1 MATLHDLEVDD
12 YLGQCVELYPETIN
26 EEFVRLPADLA
37 YWTHKYSEALRA
49 HLKAKLDSEKTRS
62 RLRMEHRTLLEGVKD
77 AATGKPA
84 KATESMVDAAVDT
97 DPAWEAARL
106 AEIDAEVERVR
117 LQGVCRAL
125 ETKGHMVT
133 ALGNQILAEKRS
145 DPALRSMARDAT
157 ENLNRGG

>member
-1 MATLHDLEVDD
+1 MAKLHDLEVDD
-12 YLGQCVELYPETIN
+12 YLEQCVSLYPETLN
-26 EEFVRLPADLA
+26 EEFVRLPADIA
-37 YWTHKYSEALRA
+37 YWTHRFGEALRA
-49 HLKAKLDSEKTRS
+49 HLRAKMEAERTRS
-62 RLRMEHRTLLEGVKD
+62 RLRMEHRAKLEGVKD
-77 AATGKPA
+77 PATGKPA
-84 KATESMVDAAVDT
+84 KATESMVDAAVDM
-97 DPAWEAARL
+97 DPAWELARL